1 MIDNNDD
8 TVRRSGGT
16 ERPSRLMDLADN
28 RGGTDPDLKR
38 VGALLGKVAPPA
50 GLTAVQLLR
59 VRERLDQSTRPAVA
73 QGRRAR
79 FSILVLTGLSVL
91 LASGVVAA
99 SRGWM
104 TWPRLTALLPE
115 ALVAQDQQMKAQAPR
130 PPSSSPSRS
139 APNTESALLER
150 AVVALRQMRDPVK
163 ALSLLD
169 EYDAQF
175 ADGLLTQEAARLRID
190 ALLLA
195 QQTGNALERLNA
207 LSLSEGARDLELRLI
222 RGELRAAAN
231 DCSRGLVDFD
241 AVLSQSA
248 DASLRRRAIAGR
260 TGCRAGA
267 AAASGEAAPKLR

>member
-1 MIDNNDD
+1 MSEHDE
-8 TVRRSGGT
+8 TVRRSDGT
-16 ERPSRLMDLADN
+16 EQPSRLMDLADN
-28 RGGTDPDLKR
+28 RGGTDPDLER

-79 FSILVLTGLSVL
+79 LSILVLAGLSVL
-91 LASGVVAA
+91 LGSGVVAA
-99 SRGWM
+99 ARGWV
-104 TWPRLTALLPE
+104 TWPRLSALLPE
-115 ALVAQDQQMKAQAPR
+115 ALVAQSEQKKAPAPR
-130 PPSSSPSRS
+130 LSSSSPSRPS
-139 APNTESALLER
+139 PNTESALLER

-169 EYDAQF
+169 DYDAQF
-175 ADGLLTQEAARLRID
+175 AAGLLTQEAARLRID
-190 ALLLA
+190 ALLLSHES
-195 QQTGNALERLNA
+195 GNALERLNA
-207 LSLSEGARDLELRLI
+207 LALSEGARDLELRLI

-231 DCSRGLVDFD
+231 DCARALADFD
-241 AVLSQSA
+241 SVLSQSA

-267 AAASGEAAPKLR
+267 AAASGGAAPKLR

>member
-1 MIDNNDD
+1 MIDNDD
-8 TVRRSGGT
+8 TVRRFDGT
-16 ERPSRLMDLADN
+16 ERPSRLMDLAAN
-28 RGGTDPDLKR
+28 RGGTDPDLRR

-50 GLTAVQLLR
+50 GLTAAQLLR

-79 FSILVLTGLSVL
+79 FSILVLAGLSVL
-91 LASGVVAA
+91 LGSGVVAA
-99 SRGWM
+99 ARGWM

-115 ALVAQDQQMKAQAPR
+115 ALVAQDRQKTIQAPR
-130 PPSSSPSRS
+130 APSSALPRS
-139 APNTESALLER
+139 GPNTESALLER

-169 EYDAQF
+169 DYDAQF

-195 QQTGNALERLNA
+195 QQSGSALERLNA

-231 DCSRGLVDFD
+231 DCSRAIADFD
-241 AVLSQSA
+241 SVLSQSA

-260 TGCRAGA
+260 TSCRAGA
-267 AAASGEAAPKLR
+267 AAASGGPAPKLR

>member
-8 TVRRSGGT
+8 TVRRSGGS

-79 FSILVLTGLSVL
+79 FSILVLAGLSVL

-169 EYDAQF
+169 EYDVRF

-207 LSLSEGARDLELRLI
+207 LALSEGARDLELRLI

-248 DASLRRRAIAGR
+248 DVSLRRRAIAGR